1 MSRTFAFFGGSFD
14 PPHVG
19 HVLAASWVLST
30 SAVDEILV
38 VPTFVHPFGKP
49 LAPFEHRLEMAKRAF
64 ADLARVKVSA
74 VEERMGGS
82 SYTIHTLE
90 RLREEH
96 PDAAWRLVIG
106 SDLVDQV
113 PSWHE
118 GESVPRLAPLLV
130 VGRGGHDGGTAD
142 ILMPQVSSTEVRR
155 RFAAGET
162 VDALVPRRVVEYVDA
177 MGLYR

>member
-30 SAVDEILV
+30 SAIDEILV
-38 VPTFVHPFGKP
+38 VPAFAHPFGKP
-49 LAPFEHRLEMAKRAF
+49 LAPFHHRLEMVRRAF
-64 ADLARVKVSA
+64 DDLARVEISS

-90 RLREEH
+90 RLREER

-106 SDLVDQV
+106 SDLVAQV

-118 GESVPRLAPLLV
+118 GERVPELAPLLV
-130 VGRGGHDGGTAD
+130 VGRGGHDGGMEE
-142 ILMPQVSSTEVRR
+142 IVMPQVSSTEVRR
-155 RFAAGET
+155 RIAADEA
-162 VDALVPRRVVEYVDA
+162 VDALVPRRVIEYVA
-177 MGLYR
+177 ATGLYR